1 MANFI
6 DNLREIVGNTI
17 KMAQSM
23 PTSNAQKAYHSEGYE
38 GKSTTYNFD
47 NEPKNPGEAAFNGSL
62 LIQPNSDKYS
72 ASMNGSRYITDTS
85 LDSPRY
91 TDIIKYRP
99 LLDKIVDTY
108 AKIPTISGRTKLL
121 EYVSKRVPR
130 TPGVQL
136 WMVDFLNSHD
146 GAIRQ
151 LNEEGTQID
160 IGNIVDHM
168 KSISDYVYNRNV
180 QKG

>member
-1 MANFI
+1 
-6 DNLREIVGNTI
+6 
-17 KMAQSM
+17 
-23 PTSNAQKAYHSEGYE
+23 
-38 GKSTTYNFD
+38 
-47 NEPKNPGEAAFNGSL
+47 
-62 LIQPNSDKYS
+62 
-72 ASMNGSRYITDTS
+72 MNGSRYITDTS